1 MQGLHAQLTTTE
13 LTSALDAT
21 ETLLKLEPYIDRPTY
36 TKISTLHADLTTE
49 QEDRQRIAGAN
60 SRWSTS
66 AHVASPPTTNYGS
79 SPIEPGIFSEVTARL
94 SGVITISAG

>member
-1 MQGLHAQLTTTE
+1 MPGLHAQLTTTE

-21 ETLLKLEPYIDRPTY
+21 ETVLKLEPYIDRLTY

-60 SRWSTS
+60 SR
-66 AHVASPPTTNYGS
+66 
-79 SPIEPGIFSEVTARL
+79 
-94 SGVITISAG
+94 